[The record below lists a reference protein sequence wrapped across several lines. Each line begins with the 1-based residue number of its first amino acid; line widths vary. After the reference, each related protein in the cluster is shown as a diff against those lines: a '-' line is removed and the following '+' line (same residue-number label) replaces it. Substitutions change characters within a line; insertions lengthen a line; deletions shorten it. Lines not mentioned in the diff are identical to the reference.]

1 AVEILTGLQKEF
13 PGEAEI
19 SELLITVRH
28 DQAEQEKQ
36 ELLAEARNLLAAQRY
51 NDALASLE
59 SLRNAYPG
67 DAAVRHLTT
76 LIQQEQQSNAKR
88 QRFES
93 ELSALR
99 TKVSESQWDEAL
111 KRGEQLLKEFPQE
124 FELLELVKFVRGE
137 MQRAEQKRAQDE
149 RLKQVRALFDAGS
162 FAQAVKAA
170 EKALAEAPGNV
181 DLKILLEK
189 AQASQKEKEKQEV
202 LEKRIREIKGRINR
216 DELTDA
222 IDLARQTVMTLGADT
237 DVTQLL
243 HAAEM
248 ELTQRE
254 KKKEQDKKFEAA
266 KTFVSA
272 GNFANANWPRSRS
285 AKRRKQRKR
294 RPRSRRKDRQTK
306 KPSRKK
312 RPTRSRLRLRLPRG
326 RMRAA
331 RRLRLLPRLLRIGRE
346 VPEHPPLTTLFSP
359 RR

>member
-1 AVEILTGLQKEF
+1 
-13 PGEAEI
+13 
-19 SELLITVRH
+19 
-28 DQAEQEKQ
+28 
-36 ELLAEARNLLAAQRY
+36 
-51 NDALASLE
+51 
-59 SLRNAYPG
+59 
-67 DAAVRHLTT
+67 
-76 LIQQEQQSNAKR
+76 
-88 QRFES
+88 ES

-137 MQRAEQKRAQDE
+137 VKRAQDE

-248 ELTQRE
+248 ELTQ
-254 KKKEQDKKFEAA
+254 
-266 KTFVSA
+266 
-272 GNFANANWPRSRS
+272 
-285 AKRRKQRKR
+285 
-294 RPRSRRKDRQTK
+294 
-306 KPSRKK
+306 
-312 RPTRSRLRLRLPRG
+312 
-326 RMRAA
+326 
-331 RRLRLLPRLLRIGRE
+331 
-346 VPEHPPLTTLFSP
+346 
-359 RR
+359 